1 MLYLNQIKNLID
13 EYREKILPPV
23 RNSPKK
29 KIKEESKSKVASLL
43 TSLKKKKKKSN
54 QDYENVK
61 GLAIKNLKN
70 H

>member
-1 MLYLNQIKNLID
+1 MLYLNQNKSLID
-13 EYREKILPPV
+13 EYQEKILPPV

-29 KIKEESKSKVASLL
+29 KNNNNGIANQFE
-43 TSLKKKKKKSN
+43 KKKKKN

-61 GLAIKNLKN
+61 DVAIKNLKN